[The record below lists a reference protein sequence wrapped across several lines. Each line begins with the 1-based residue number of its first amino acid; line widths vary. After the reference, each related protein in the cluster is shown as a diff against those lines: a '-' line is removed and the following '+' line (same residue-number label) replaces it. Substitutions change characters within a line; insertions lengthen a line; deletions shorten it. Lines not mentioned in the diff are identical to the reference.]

1 MKNKFS
7 FWMVIGIGVGT
18 AIGVAYKNIPAGVS
32 IGAATGMLIML
43 LSFLKNK
50 LKTKN

>member
-1 MKNKFS
+1 MENKFF
-7 FWMVIGIGVGT
+7 FWLVICIGIGT

-32 IGAATGMLIML
+32 TGAGAGMLIML
-43 LSFLKNK
+43 LSFLKYK